1 MYRLCK
7 SLAALAGLGSPI
19 HHFARVI
26 QYPPVALSIL
36 LLALLATPG
45 VALGER
51 DLGGC
56 TTSVEQGTLLVIG
69 NEIANVIEIVGAEGE
84 GGVRVTC
91 NGSSDTFDHI
101 DTITVEAGDGND
113 EIRSDNS
120 NGLLSGIAKRIFGQD
135 GEDSY
140 QWTVPLLP
148 MIEQDGLYD
157 GGAGNDTI
165 QILTGLRADRFD
177 ITSGPQANSV
187 QVKVT
192 DIATET
198 RFAQIT
204 GSGVELLTV
213 KMGEGNDQ
221 AIISQVAG
229 IALSILGQGGDDTLT
244 EILSPTFPTGL
255 PLLALLDLGLGN
267 DKFFLVG
274 ATHSEIYAINGV
286 PDEEIPDPEIRVT
299 NLVTGEVTADFH
311 VQQTEEIMLE
321 AEDGDDRVE
330 VNWDAALMSGLSF
343 IRADLGRGND
353 MFVSNL
359 LPVLIEPPTH
369 EVQTA
374 RFQLDT
380 GRGNDQVTFYHSAG
394 SWFDVF
400 FTVDLGLGM
409 DTVNALLEPP
419 PDDGLPGP
427 EGLRQIQFNV
437 FAGANDDFVRLQNR
451 TNGDLSDVSLYSE
464 MGGGNDAFE
473 GIGEIHDANISP
485 GRGSDTARVTRNFLP
500 FVTAFEN
507 LEVLEGSP

>member
-1 MYRLCK
+1 MYRFSK
-7 SLAALAGLGSPI
+7 SLAALAGPKIGGPI
-19 HHFARVI
+19 HLFARVI

-36 LLALLATPG
+36 LLATPG

-69 NEIANVIEIVGAEGE
+69 NEIANVIEFVGTEGE

-91 NGSSDTFDHI
+91 DGSSHTFDRI

-113 EIRSDNS
+113 EIRTDNS

-135 GEDSY
+135 GEDRY

-157 GGAGNDTI
+157 GGAGDDTI

-177 ITSGPQANSV
+177 IASGPQANSV
-187 QVKVT
+187 HVQVT
-192 DIATET
+192 DIATEP

-204 GSGVELLTV
+204 GSGVEFLTV

-221 AIISQVAG
+221 AIISQIAG
-229 IALSILGQGGDDTLT
+229 IALNILGQGGDDTLT
-244 EILSPTFPTGL
+244 EVLSPIFPTGL
-255 PLLALLDLGLGN
+255 PHLALLDLGFGY

-274 ATHSEIYAINGV
+274 ATSSEIFAISGV
-286 PDEEIPDPEIRVT
+286 PDQEIPDPEIRVT

-311 VQQTEEIMLE
+311 VQQADEIILK

-374 RFQLDT
+374 RFELDA
-380 GRGNDQVTFYHSAG
+380 GRGNDQVTFNHSAG

-400 FTVDLGLGM
+400 FTVNLGLGM
-409 DTVNALLEPP
+409 DTVNAVLLPP

-427 EGLRQIQFNV
+427 EGLRQLQFNV
-437 FAGANDDFVRLQNR
+437 FAGANDDLVGLQNR
-451 TNGDLSDVSLYSE
+451 TNGDLFDISLYAE
-464 MGGGNDAFE
+464 LGGGNDTFE
-473 GIGEIHDANISP
+473 GMGEIHGANISP
-485 GRGSDTARVTRNFLP
+485 GRGFDTARVTRNLLP
-500 FVTAFEN
+500 FVTEFESI
-507 LEVLEGSP
+507 EALEGSP